1 MENTEEPLLQL
12 PPEETGAEEIQPE
25 TTPEPE
31 ATEEAPAPAEAPES
45 HESKET
51 PEAPDIEALL
61 AEAEQR
67 GYLRGRNE
75 AIEASMHTPALL
87 ETSRLPRARALEA
100 PDPASLF
107 LSRIRPGVWD

>member
-45 HESKET
+45 HESPET
-51 PEAPDIEALL
+51 PKAPDIEALL

-87 ETSRLPRARALEA
+87 ENSRLTRARALEA

>member
-1 MENTEEPLLQL
+1 MENTEDPLLQL

-87 ETSRLPRARALEA
+87 ENSRLTRARALEA

>member
-12 PPEETGAEEIQPE
+12 PPEETGAEETLPGIAL
-25 TTPEPE
+25 EPE
-31 ATEEAPAPAEAPES
+31 AAEDAATPAEAPER
-45 HESKET
+45 HESSE
-51 PEAPDIEALL
+51 PPAPADIEALL

-75 AIEASMHTPALL
+75 AIEASMRTPALL
-87 ETSRLPRARALEA
+87 ENSRLTRARALEA

>member
-12 PPEETGAEEIQPE
+12 PPEETGTEETLPGIA
-25 TTPEPE
+25 PEPE

-87 ETSRLPRARALEA
+87 ENSRLTRARALEA

>member
-75 AIEASMHTPALL
+75 ALEASMHTPALL
-87 ETSRLPRARALEA
+87 ENSRLTRARALEA

>member
-31 ATEEAPAPAEAPES
+31 ATEEAPAPAEVPES
-45 HESKET
+45 HESTET
-51 PEAPDIEALL
+51 PEATDIEALL

-87 ETSRLPRARALEA
+87 ENSRLTRARALEA

>member
-1 MENTEEPLLQL
+1 MENTEEPILQL
-12 PPEETGAEEIQPE
+12 PPEETGAEETLPGID
-25 TTPEPE
+25 PEPE
-31 ATEEAPAPAEAPES
+31 AAEEAVAPAEAPENN
-45 HESKET
+45 ESTET
-51 PEAPDIEALL
+51 PEVSDIEALL

-75 AIEASMHTPALL
+75 AIEASMRTPALL
-87 ETSRLPRARALEA
+87 ENSRLTRARALEA

>member
-51 PEAPDIEALL
+51 PEATDIEALL

-87 ETSRLPRARALEA
+87 ENSRLTRARALEA

>member
-12 PPEETGAEEIQPE
+12 PPEETGAEETQPVIV
-25 TTPEPE
+25 PEPD
-31 ATEEAPAPAEAPES
+31 ATEEAAATPATPESNESAQTPAP
-45 HESKET
+45 
-51 PEAPDIEALL
+51 PDIEALL

-75 AIEASMHTPALL
+75 AIEASMRTPALL
-87 ETSRLPRARALEA
+87 ENSRLTRARALEE

>member
-12 PPEETGAEEIQPE
+12 PPEETGAEETQPE
-25 TTPEPE
+25 TTPE
-31 ATEEAPAPAEAPES
+31 ADAAEEAAAPAESPES
-45 HESKET
+45 NDSSET
-51 PEAPDIEALL
+51 PEATDIEALL

-87 ETSRLPRARALEA
+87 ENSRLTRARELEA

>member
-31 ATEEAPAPAEAPES
+31 ATEEAPAPSEAPES

-87 ETSRLPRARALEA
+87 ENSRLTRARALEA

>member
-87 ETSRLPRARALEA
+87 ENGRLTRARALEA

>member
-12 PPEETGAEEIQPE
+12 PPEETGAEETLPGIA
-25 TTPEPE
+25 PEPE
-31 ATEEAPAPAEAPES
+31 AAEEAVAPAEAQENNES
-45 HESKET
+45 TET
-51 PEAPDIEALL
+51 PEVSDIEALL

-75 AIEASMHTPALL
+75 AIEASMRTPALL
-87 ETSRLPRARALEA
+87 ENSRLTRARALEA

>member
-87 ETSRLPRARALEA
+87 ENSRLTRARALED

>member
-12 PPEETGAEEIQPE
+12 PPEETDAEETQPE

-45 HESKET
+45 HESTET
-51 PEAPDIEALL
+51 PEATDIEALL

-87 ETSRLPRARALEA
+87 ENSRLTRARALEA

>member
-12 PPEETGAEEIQPE
+12 PPEETDAEETQPE
-25 TTPEPE
+25 TTPEADAAE
-31 ATEEAPAPAEAPES
+31 AAAPAEVPES
-45 HESKET
+45 HESTET
-51 PEAPDIEALL
+51 PEAPDIETLL

-87 ETSRLPRARALEA
+87 ENSRLTRARALEA

>member
-12 PPEETGAEEIQPE
+12 PLEETGAEEIQPE

-31 ATEEAPAPAEAPES
+31 ATEEAPAPAEVPES
-45 HESKET
+45 HESTET

-87 ETSRLPRARALEA
+87 ENSRLTRARALEA

>member
-87 ETSRLPRARALEA
+87 ENSRLTRARALEA

-107 LSRIRPGVWD
+107 LSLIRPGVWD

>member
-45 HESKET
+45 HESTET
-51 PEAPDIEALL
+51 PEATDIEALL

-87 ETSRLPRARALEA
+87 ENSRLTRARALEA

>member
-12 PPEETGAEEIQPE
+12 PPEETDAEETQPE
-25 TTPEPE
+25 TTPE
-31 ATEEAPAPAEAPES
+31 ADAAEAPAPAEAPES
-45 HESKET
+45 QESPET
-51 PEAPDIEALL
+51 PEATDIEALL

-87 ETSRLPRARALEA
+87 ENSRLTRARALEA

>member
-12 PPEETGAEEIQPE
+12 LPEETGAEETQPGIA
-25 TTPEPE
+25 PEPD
-31 ATEEAPAPAEAPES
+31 AAEEAAAPAEAPECN
-45 HESKET
+45 ESTET
-51 PEAPDIEALL
+51 SEAPDIEALL

-87 ETSRLPRARALEA
+87 ENSRLTRARALEV